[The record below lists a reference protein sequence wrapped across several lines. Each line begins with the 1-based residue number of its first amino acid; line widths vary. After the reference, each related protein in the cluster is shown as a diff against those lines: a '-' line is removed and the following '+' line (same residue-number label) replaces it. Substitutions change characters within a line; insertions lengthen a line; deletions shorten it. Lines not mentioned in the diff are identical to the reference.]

1 MHVGVAQHCARARTA
16 PDDVRIRQ
24 AMASQTHGAGL
35 FTCPSS
41 GPSARVA
48 PAAAWT
54 GHGSCFGRWFRHG
67 PWRETTRHVRHRP
80 APVSRLPAFR
90 RQEVGPRPGGWL
102 CTPPERA
109 ARQRNRVGHRLPPGP
124 GTRYAGPRRAF
135 LPPGPTRSRS
145 IRRRKRRHDGTGGG
159 GCGKDCRVFWLYNWN
174 RLGVGQV
181 LCTRRCWLLRNPISP
196 LAGEMSAKQTEGGMV
211 PLVSSV
217 RILARFTPSV
227 TYGDISPAKGG
238 DCFILTTHPN
248 KKPAG
253 SLRRVSC
260 WVSVDPGRISR
271 RCFAS

>member
-1 MHVGVAQHCARARTA
+1 MCSTCTWGVAQHCARARTA

-54 GHGSCFGRWFRHG
+54 GRGSCFGRWFRHG

-102 CTPPERA
+102 CTTLERP

-145 IRRRKRRHDGTGGG
+145 IRRRKRRHDGTGAEGVEKRGNNLASRLPFGLSPPLWGRKQNHGLGG
-159 GCGKDCRVFWLYNWN
+159 R
-174 RLGVGQV
+174 QV
-181 LCTRRCWLLRNPISP
+181 MDLAREGETRN
-196 LAGEMSAKQTEGGMV
+196 V
-211 PLVSSV
+211 PLTCD
-217 RILARFTPSV
+217 F
-227 TYGDISPAKGG
+227 
-238 DCFILTTHPN
+238 
-248 KKPAG
+248 
-253 SLRRVSC
+253 
-260 WVSVDPGRISR
+260 
-271 RCFAS
+271 